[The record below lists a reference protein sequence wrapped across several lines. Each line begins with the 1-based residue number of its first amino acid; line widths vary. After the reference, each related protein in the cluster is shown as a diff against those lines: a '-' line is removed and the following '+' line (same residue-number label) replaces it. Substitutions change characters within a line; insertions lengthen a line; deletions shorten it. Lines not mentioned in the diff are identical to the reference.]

1 MSDPIARPGAESADD
16 GCGARP
22 FVKTVHQIW
31 TRHPILG
38 DLPAGPRYEIPG
50 IPMPI
55 DRFSF
60 DDILDAHEA
69 CILLEEYLRRKPT
82 ARPARRKKANP

>member
-1 MSDPIARPGAESADD
+1 MPEPSP
-16 GCGARP
+16 CL

-31 TRHPILG
+31 ARHPILG

-50 IPMPI
+50 IPLPI

-60 DDILDAHEA
+60 EDILDAHEA
-69 CILLEEYLRRKPT
+69 CILVEDYLRRKPA
-82 ARPARRKKANP
+82 ARPAKRRKVNP